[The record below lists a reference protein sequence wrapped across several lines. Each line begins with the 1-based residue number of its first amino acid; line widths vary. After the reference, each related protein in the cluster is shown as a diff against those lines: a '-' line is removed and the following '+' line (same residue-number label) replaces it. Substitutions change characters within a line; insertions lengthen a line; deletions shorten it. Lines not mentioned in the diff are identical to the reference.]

1 MDTTVNEQF
10 PIDYKGYKIYEEIK
24 VARYCHNP
32 ISGHSWPENK
42 ATGKVRIVGG
52 TMITRVFSSVNKAME
67 HIDFYVK
74 WLP

>member
-1 MDTTVNEQF
+1 MSEEF
-10 PIDYKGYKIYEEIK
+10 PITYKGYKIYEEIK

-42 ATGKVRIVGG
+42 ATGKVRISGG
-52 TMITRVFSSVNKAME
+52 KMVTRVFANVQKAKE

-74 WLP
+74 WIPS